1 MRSLIKEVFYY
12 LRYPW
17 LTAIGPSSH
26 PSFLVFFRLTLI
38 CVLTGI
44 IAGSFSGILVRHNLI
59 PDPGPSLLDNREV
72 SQFQF
77 FIAAVFI
84 APILEESIFRAQL
97 RRFSAGL
104 MFIAFVCGILLSA
117 FTKTYWAFLISPFLF
132 GILFIIYRFTIA
144 GSISRKFNFWNR
156 LFPWHFHF
164 TALCFALVHLGN
176 FEKGISL
183 LPWGILYTLPQLAI
197 GFLLGYTRMVH
208 GLKYSI
214 ALHSLYNLCFVI
226 LLFSKH

>member
-1 MRSLIKEVFYY
+1 MRPLIKEVFCY

-17 LTAIGPSSH
+17 LTAMGSVSR
-26 PSFLVFFRLTLI
+26 PSFLAFFRLTLI
-38 CVLTGI
+38 CVLAGI
-44 IAGSFSGILVRHNLI
+44 TAGSLSGILVRQQLI
-59 PDPGPSLLDNREV
+59 PDPGPSLLESHDV
-72 SQFQF
+72 SQLQF
-77 FIAAVFI
+77 FIGAVFI

-97 RRFSAGL
+97 RRFSAGIL
-104 MFIAFVCGILLSA
+104 FITFICGLLLSA

-132 GILFIIYRFTIA
+132 GILFVIYRFTIA

-156 LFPWHFHF
+156 IFPWHFHF
-164 TALCFALVHLGN
+164 TAICFALVHLGN
-176 FEKGISL
+176 FEKGVSL

-197 GFLLGYTRMVH
+197 GLLLGYTRMVH